1 MREILFKRNQ
11 NNDKEAKKAKKSDLT
26 INELR
31 NTELP
36 QLSNIVNFCA
46 NVPISLYSDTT
57 IVKTP
62 ETCFRGLYYSTN
74 RLAGEEFL
82 LNYRRSNSDLSM
94 VIGIKAYKSFQ
105 VRGAMANR
113 PLLDEEVLQE
123 SLKLPPPGKLNVPL
137 GPVIQSRRSKRNF
150 SGKPIEMKDLSTLL
164 FYCQGVSGIADIS
177 LDIEGGLP
185 ATKTLGAEYKN
196 NLRNV
201 SSGGAVYPID
211 LYLIVTGVEKLDKG
225 IYKYLPNTHSL
236 QQIRKLQESDIST
249 LQNSLACFQ
258 GVESDKIDVFVIFV
272 YNMSLNSRKY
282 GDSGVA
288 FALIEAGEIAQ
299 NIHLTSTALGL
310 GPCDIGGY
318 GKQQFEK
325 FIGIDG
331 LSKHMIHLTILGA

>member
-1 MREILFKRNQ
+1 MREILFGKNP
-11 NNDKEAKKAKKSDLT
+11 NNDKGTKGKKKADLT
-26 INELR
+26 LNELR
-31 NTELP
+31 NSELP

-74 RLAGEEFL
+74 RLVGEDFL

-94 VIGIKAYKSFQ
+94 VIGIKAFKSFQ

-113 PLLDEEVLQE
+113 PLLEEEVQQE
-123 SLKLPPPGKLNVPL
+123 SIKLPSPGKLNVPL
-137 GPVIQSRRSKRNF
+137 GPVIQSRRSKRSF
-150 SGKPIEMKDLSTLL
+150 SGKPIEIKDLSTLL

-177 LDIEGGLP
+177 QDIEGGLP

-196 NLRNV
+196 NLRNAP
-201 SSGGAVYPID
+201 SGGAIYPIE
-211 LYLIVTGVEKLDKG
+211 LYLILTGVEALENG
-225 IYKYLPNTHSL
+225 IYKYLPNSHSL
-236 QQIRKLQESDIST
+236 YRIRKFQESDFFA

-258 GVESDKIDVFVIFV
+258 GVESNKIDIFILFV

-288 FALIEAGEIAQ
+288 FALIEAGEISQ
-299 NIHLTSTALGL
+299 NIHLASTALGL
-310 GPCDIGGY
+310 SPCDIGGY
-318 GKQQFEK
+318 GKQQFER

-331 LSKHMIHLTILGA
+331 LSKHVVHLIIIGT

>member
-1 MREILFKRNQ
+1 MREILFKRNP

-26 INELR
+26 MNELR

-113 PLLDEEVLQE
+113 PLLEEEVLQE

-185 ATKTLGAEYKN
+185 ATKTLGMRIQEQPAQC
-196 NLRNV
+196 LFRRCGLSHRPLSHRNRC
-201 SSGGAVYPID
+201 G
-211 LYLIVTGVEKLDKG
+211 
-225 IYKYLPNTHSL
+225 
-236 QQIRKLQESDIST
+236 
-249 LQNSLACFQ
+249 
-258 GVESDKIDVFVIFV
+258 
-272 YNMSLNSRKY
+272 
-282 GDSGVA
+282 
-288 FALIEAGEIAQ
+288 EAGK
-299 NIHLTSTALGL
+299 G
-310 GPCDIGGY
+310 DI
-318 GKQQFEK
+318 QISSEHPFSPEN
-325 FIGIDG
+325 
-331 LSKHMIHLTILGA
+331 SKITGE